1 MQLSRDNL
9 NKPSSKKWKA
19 IADFFLYTLPFYSGA
34 IIALPISET
43 AKLWITFGATVLTVT
58 LKGLSK
64 LTAED
69 TNTANI

>member
-1 MQLSRDNL
+1 MQLKVENL

-34 IIALPISET
+34 VIALPISET
-43 AKLWITFGATVLTVT
+43 AKLWITFGATILTVT

-64 LTAED
+64 FTSED
-69 TNTANI
+69 TNNS